1 MAQHNDFGKLGEQLA
16 QQHLVRQGFAIMET
30 NYRVG
35 KLEAD
40 IIAYREGLLAFVEVK
55 TRGENAIEQAP
66 REAVTREKQEKIKK
80 AAASYLQHNKT
91 KLQPRFDVIEIVTGE
106 NDPPLSA
113 KRIEH
118 LKNAF
123 ETGDLHA
130 AF

>member
-55 TRGENAIEQAP
+55 TRQTTDFGDPEEFVTPQKQRSYIRLANHFVLERNRDEEVRFDIITVVVNATGFKINHIENA
-66 REAVTREKQEKIKK
+66 
-80 AAASYLQHNKT
+80 
-91 KLQPRFDVIEIVTGE
+91 F
-106 NDPPLSA
+106 SA
-113 KRIEH
+113 YNIGK
-118 LKNAF
+118 
-123 ETGDLHA
+123 
-130 AF
+130 